1 MAADLLRRGE
11 VRRDGLEPGEYEK
24 VLAEVRDMQ
33 RYGLLE
39 TDDPESYATA
49 LAKVRKEIEVEH
61 KKVVELGGLH
71 ILATERHEA
80 RRIDNQLR
88 GRAGRQ
94 GDPGSSRFFL
104 SLEDDLLRLFAQERI
119 AKIMEKLGMEEGEP
133 IEHPW
138 VTRAIETA
146 QKRVE
151 AHNFEIRKHLLEY
164 DDVMNNQRKLIYSER
179 KQLLEGEDVRDVIDG
194 MIEEVLDET
203 VGLYVDED
211 AYPENWDMAGLAEAM
226 KRQFDVEVSWAK
238 EDVEGLTPALIKDD
252 LLAKIKAV
260 YQKKEGQVGGD
271 MMRYLERM
279 LMLQV
284 VDSQWKDH
292 LLAMDHLKEG
302 IGLRGYGQKDPLIE
316 YKREGFEM
324 FEAME
329 ARIARDTLTFLMKVQ
344 VAVEAERVAGA
355 GDLSEMP
362 LARSGD
368 GRSRR
373 EPTMAP
379 ARGLRAAGAPAMA
392 PAMKAKVGRNDP
404 CPCGSGKK
412 YKKCCGA

>member
-1 MAADLLRRGE
+1 
-11 VRRDGLEPGEYEK
+11 
-24 VLAEVRDMQ
+24 
-33 RYGLLE
+33 
-39 TDDPESYATA
+39 
-49 LAKVRKEIEVEH
+49 
-61 KKVVELGGLH
+61 
-71 ILATERHEA
+71 
-80 RRIDNQLR
+80 
-88 GRAGRQ
+88 
-94 GDPGSSRFFL
+94 
-104 SLEDDLLRLFAQERI
+104 
-119 AKIMEKLGMEEGEP
+119 MEEGEP

-179 KQLLEGEDVRDVIDG
+179 KQLLEGEEVRDVIDG

-203 VGLYVDED
+203 VGLYVDEE
-211 AYPENWDMAGLAEAM
+211 AYPENWDMVGLSEAM
-226 KRQFDVEVSWAK
+226 KRQFDVEVSWSK
-238 EDVEGLTPALIKDD
+238 EEIEGLTPALIKDD
-252 LLAKIKAV
+252 LHARIKAA
-260 YQKKEGQVGGD
+260 YQKKEAQVGSD

-344 VAVEAERVAGA
+344 VAVEAERTADA
-355 GDLSEMP
+355 GDLSDRP
-362 LARSGD
+362 LASRGD
-368 GRSRR
+368 GRQRR
-373 EPTMAP
+373 ESGVTSALRP
-379 ARGLRAAGAPAMA
+379 RAAATPALA
-392 PAMKAKVGRNDP
+392 PAMKAKVGRNEP

>member
-1 MAADLLRRGE
+1 
-11 VRRDGLEPGEYEK
+11 
-24 VLAEVRDMQ
+24 
-33 RYGLLE
+33 
-39 TDDPESYATA
+39 
-49 LAKVRKEIEVEH
+49 
-61 KKVVELGGLH
+61 VVELGGLH
-71 ILATERHEA
+71 ILGTERHEA

-94 GDPGSSRFFL
+94 GDPGSSRFYL

-138 VTRAIETA
+138 VTRAIATA

-179 KQLLEGEDVRDVIDG
+179 KQLLEGENVQEVITG

-203 VGLYVDED
+203 VALYVDEE
-211 AYPENWDMAGLAEAM
+211 AYPENWNLTALAETA
-226 KRQFDVEVSWAK
+226 KTQFDVDWTWDK
-238 EDVEGLTPALIKDD
+238 DKLEDLTPALIKDE
-252 LLAKIKAV
+252 LLEKIKAA
-260 YQKKEGQVGGD
+260 YAKKEAQIGSD

-279 LMLQV
+279 IMLQV
-284 VDSQWKDH
+284 VDGQWKDH

-302 IGLRGYGQKDPLIE
+302 IGLRGYGQKDPLVE

-324 FEAME
+324 FEALE
-329 ARIARDTLTFLMKVQ
+329 ARIARDTVMYLLKVQ
-344 VAVEAERVAGA
+344 VAVEAERSAEADDLTPISLGA
-355 GDLSEMP
+355 G
-362 LARSGD
+362 GD
-368 GRSRR
+368 GRRRR
-373 EPTMAP
+373 EPAATPTRTLRPASAAVLAP
-379 ARGLRAAGAPAMA
+379 AARS
-392 PAMKAKVGRNDP
+392 KVGRNDP

-412 YKKCCGA
+412 FKKCCGA